1 MWGQFMG
8 GKSARSHQ
16 VNIKKNRIYSQPS
29 AYEFVNSSNDISID
43 D

>member
-8 GKSARSHQ
+8 GKSARNHQ

-29 AYEFVNSSNDISID
+29 AYEFVNKSKYLSID